1 MTERIFTVGWFFP
14 RVNITDLLGAISYA
28 FRMEVPVHQI
38 VSGDTFTALLRF
50 VHLLE
55 SVSYSTSLA
64 SFPASSHPAFLC
76 LQYGTHGE
84 SLGMRLCPQ
93 TSPKTSSIKAIHI
106 EIGLGSG
113 NETRWGDGNET
124 RWEMGMRLGG
134 GMGMRLGGRMGM
146 RLGGKWE

>member
-64 SFPASSHPAFLC
+64 SFPGLIPPTLPLLAVWNAW
-76 LQYGTHGE
+76 GE
-84 SLGMRLCPQ
+84 P
-93 TSPKTSSIKAIHI
+93 
-106 EIGLGSG
+106 G
-113 NETRWGDGNET
+113 NEAMSPD
-124 RWEMGMRLGG
+124 LS
-134 GMGMRLGGRMGM
+134 
-146 RLGGKWE
+146 